1 MVLRRLSRVGQK
13 CVALSYPSVSSL
25 GPLSYSSNFSFCL
38 SATRGLY
45 SPLVED
51 HFYNPRNVGKLDKN
65 DPNVGT
71 GLRGAPE
78 CGDMTQMQVKV
89 NPETLI
95 IEDVKFKAFG
105 CGSAIAASSYASQAI
120 RGKTIAEA
128 LELTNK
134 EIAKEL
140 SLPPVKLH
148 CSMLAEETIQA
159 AVNNYLSKNPTL
171 KCKVER
177 KNEKESFDKASEKLA
192 ITDKNM

>member
-1 MVLRRLSRVGQK
+1 MRRFTKTPFAMNAV
-13 CVALSYPSVSSL
+13 VAVATASVRS
-25 GPLSYSSNFSFCL
+25 
-38 SATRGLY
+38 LY

-51 HFYNPRNVGKLDKN
+51 HYNNPRNVGKLDKE

-89 NPETLI
+89 NPETTV

-120 RGKTIAEA
+120 RGKTLAEA

-134 EIAKEL
+134 KIAQEL

-148 CSMLAEETIQA
+148 CSMLAQETIQA
-159 AVNNYLSKNPTL
+159 AVENYLSKNPSL
-171 KCKVER
+171 KSKVQ
-177 KNEKESFDKASEKLA
+177 KKVPGGTAGATVNNSSNA
-192 ITDKNM
+192 